1 VPKYGNDND
10 FADDWAAWVMDTW
23 YDSVDWINTQ
33 KDLLPYWGGKYV
45 GATMIA
51 VNNVLYGQMVS
62 ALPNGKIHPRPIADT
77 LSPVQGM
84 DKNGPS
90 AVIKSVSKLPTHRF
104 ALGGPINLRLNP
116 QLLATEKDLDNFVAF
131 LRTAEEWGIYHMQFN
146 VVSSDLLRMAMKEPE
161 NYRDLLVRA
170 GSYCAYFVELAK
182 EQQLDVINRTEQQQ
196 L

>member
-1 VPKYGNDND
+1 
-10 FADDWAAWVMDTW
+10 
-23 YDSVDWINTQ
+23 
-33 KDLLPYWGGKYV
+33 
-45 GATMIA
+45 MIA

-62 ALPNGKIHPRPIADT
+62 ALPNGKIYPSPIADT

-131 LRTAEEWGIYHMQFN
+131 LRTAEELGIYHMQFN
-146 VVSSDLLRMAMKEPE
+146 VVSSDLLRRAMKESE

-182 EQQLDVINRTEQQQ
+182 EQQMDIINRTEQEQ